1 MTRKFQ
7 TGHMAVLA
15 GILWPRNFNEWPK
28 NWWKIEILIFSGM
41 KVKKQARVLNSAKN
55 STANGQRIP
64 DKWPESQSSSQLSQ
78 VSRNSLAKKLQL
90 VFSGLEISARW
101 SKNFKEMG
109 LRS

>member
-1 MTRKFQ
+1 MWQFGWNSLAKKFQ
-7 TGHMAVLA
+7 WMAKELVE
-15 GILWPRNFNEWPK
+15 NS
-28 NWWKIEILIFSGM
+28 SGM